1 MKIKEALCSL
11 SYGMYIVCAKDKSKL
26 NGQIV
31 NVGGQIVNDPPILG
45 ICLNTSNLTCDM
57 ISNTDRF
64 SLSVLEDGVSLKFIG
79 KFGFRS
85 GRDTDKLSDTKHF
98 ISEKT
103 GLPVVTE
110 NCISY
115 FECEALRKIDIMHYR
130 LFTAKIINADILS
143 AGKPLTYACYHEAK
157 GGKTSKNAPT
167 YTAETGK
174 SADNADMKGDKMKK
188 YKCTVC
194 GYIYDP
200 EKGDPEH
207 GIKPGTG
214 FQDIPEDWVCPVC
227 GVGKDQFE
235 EAF

>member
-11 SYGMYIVCAKDKSKL
+11 SYGMYIVSAKDGGKL
-26 NGQIV
+26 NGQIA
-31 NVGGQIVNDPPILG
+31 NVGGQMVNNPPVLG
-45 ICLNTSNLTCDM
+45 VCLNTVNLTCGM
-57 ISNTDRF
+57 ISNTGRF
-64 SLSVLEDGVSLKFIG
+64 SISVLEDATPLQFIG

-85 GRDTDKLSDTKHF
+85 GRDIDKFSDTEHF

-103 GLPVVTE
+103 GLPIVTE

-115 FECEALRKIDIMHYR
+115 FECEVQQKISIMHYI
-130 LFTAKIINADILS
+130 FFVAKIVNADIL
-143 AGKPLTYACYHEAK
+143 AVGKPLTYACYHEIK

-167 YTAETGK
+167 YTAETKKPGV
-174 SADNADMKGDKMKK
+174 KGDKMKK

-207 GIKPGTG
+207 GINPETS

-235 EAF
+235 EVS